1 MDFKNH
7 EVKKETQTNL
17 ILYSLIVTINHFIS
31 KFYFYRIVQKWQT
44 QQKHVI
50 FVSKKEPIKSFVDGR
65 IVIQQI

>member
-1 MDFKNH
+1 M
-7 EVKKETQTNL
+7 KKETHNQ
-17 ILYSLIVTINHFIS
+17 ISYSLIIVTINHFIS

-50 FVSKKEPIKSFVDGR
+50 FVSEKEPIKSSRQSFVDGR